1 MPTYNDLLKKIDRQ
15 QELINSARPFD
26 SNQVLRL
33 KEYYRIGLTYTS
45 TALEGNTLTLSE
57 TKVVL
62 EDGITING
70 KPLKDHLATL
80 GHGEAFDYMWDLAS
94 TRQPIT
100 EEIIKTLH
108 KYCMQRERPE
118 KAGTYRNKI
127 IFISGTDYNDK
138 IPAPDKLAE
147 AMNSELS
154 RLNKSRSKLHPVEYA
169 ANLHLAIVQLHPFE
183 DGNGRTARL
192 AMNLALRQDGYPIVI
207 IPPVVRHEYIQS
219 IEKAWTNMGRFT
231 QFIAERVDEAQREL
245 MRNLHIKFKD
255 YSP

>member
-1 MPTYNDLLKKIDRQ
+1 MSTYIALLKKIDRQ
-15 QELINSARPFD
+15 QKLIDDARPFD
-26 SNQVLRL
+26 KSQVLQL

-70 KPLKDHLATL
+70 KPLKDHLAVL
-80 GHGEAFDYMWDLAS
+80 GHSEAFDYMWNLAG
-94 TRQPIT
+94 THRPIT

-108 KYCMQRERPE
+108 AYCMKRERPE
-118 KAGTYRNKI
+118 IAGIYRDKP
-127 IFISGTDYNDK
+127 IFISGTDHNDK
-138 IPAPDKLAE
+138 IPSPADLAKTIDVKLSSLN
-147 AMNSELS
+147 NS
-154 RLNKSRSKLHPVEYA
+154 RPNLHPVEYA

-192 AMNLALRQDGYPIVI
+192 AMNLALRQDGYPIVV

-219 IEKAWTNMGRFT
+219 LEKAWTNPDRFT

-245 MRNLHIKFKD
+245 MRNLHI
-255 YSP
+255 